1 MDRESTMELLK
12 KYTKSDS
19 LIKHALAVEAAMR
32 SYANKYGEDEGKWGI
47 VGLIHDFDYEEK
59 PDPKDHPIR
68 GSEIL
73 REEGYPEDII
83 YAILSH
89 AQYLNLERKSLMD
102 KALFAV
108 DELTGFITAVALVRP
123 SRSVMDVKVSSVK
136 KKMKA
141 KAFAAGVSRED
152 IRQGTEELGIDL
164 DEHID
169 FVIKAMQGVADQLG
183 LG

>member
-1 MDRESTMELLK
+1 MELLK

-19 LIKHALAVEAAMR
+19 LIKHALAVEASMR
-32 SYANKYGEDEGKWGI
+32 AYANKYGEDEDKWGI

-89 AQYLNLERKSLMD
+89 AQYLNLERKSPMD

-108 DELTGFITAVALVRP
+108 DELTGLITAVALVRP

-152 IRQGTEELGIDL
+152 IKEGAEELGVDL

-183 LG
+183 LE